1 MTSKDHGRQHKT
13 SWVRAV
19 LFLGAPLYLY
29 VNLFSLSNIPFL
41 LGGDQVYFWVYAQR
55 MLSGER
61 VFQDF
66 FQCKP
71 PGTDLFYL
79 ALFKLFGPRIW
90 VTNAAVLLLGVAL
103 CWICFSI
110 AKRLMTPGLALLA
123 ASLFLVFVY
132 GRTLNATHHW
142 FSLLGTLC
150 AIRIVMP
157 ARTALRIAA
166 AGVMLGIASFCTQTA
181 GVAGLLALLLSFG
194 WEWLSSKKPWKILF
208 SQGALLA
215 AAFGLALAALNAPII
230 VKIGWSRLWYFLVLY
245 PQYLT
250 YWFGRW
256 FPGLPEPVAW
266 HTLPH
271 LAPYLFVYLLL
282 PVIYPLVLWRC
293 WHNRTNP
300 AFRCGTELVL
310 VALLGTFLLLDKL
323 PGVNWLR
330 LYCISMP
337 GFILLVYEAARPPRL
352 RRYVVISGW
361 VIVLCLAVGNI
372 WLRYRQGQVV
382 ATLPGGKVV
391 LSVQKYEKFFWLA
404 QHTSPGDF
412 FLQAAWHDTYLPLD
426 LRNPIFLDI
435 LLANEESRPEYV
447 ELAMRQLDHK
457 QVKYILWSP
466 QLNHPNDPTRPLE
479 DHLGPFRTYLRSHYR
494 LVRVFADRDELWQ
507 RI

>member
-208 SQGALLA
+208 SHGALLA

-250 YWFGRW
+250 YWF
-256 FPGLPEPVAW
+256 
-266 HTLPH
+266 
-271 LAPYLFVYLLL
+271 
-282 PVIYPLVLWRC
+282 
-293 WHNRTNP
+293 
-300 AFRCGTELVL
+300 
-310 VALLGTFLLLDKL
+310 
-323 PGVNWLR
+323 
-330 LYCISMP
+330 
-337 GFILLVYEAARPPRL
+337 
-352 RRYVVISGW
+352 
-361 VIVLCLAVGNI
+361 
-372 WLRYRQGQVV
+372 
-382 ATLPGGKVV
+382 
-391 LSVQKYEKFFWLA
+391 
-404 QHTSPGDF
+404 
-412 FLQAAWHDTYLPLD
+412 
-426 LRNPIFLDI
+426 
-435 LLANEESRPEYV
+435 
-447 ELAMRQLDHK
+447 
-457 QVKYILWSP
+457 
-466 QLNHPNDPTRPLE
+466 
-479 DHLGPFRTYLRSHYR
+479 
-494 LVRVFADRDELWQ
+494 
-507 RI
+507 